1 MKFDRSTIRSYM
13 PLYLVS
19 DRQWLQGRTLEEVIA
34 CAVQAGVTCVQLR
47 EKDMD
52 VQSFIEEAFSLKEV
66 CANYHIP
73 FIINDNVEVAM
84 AVDADGIHV
93 GQQDRSAKEVRA
105 LLGDDKIIGVSAQ
118 TVEDA
123 VLAQEQGA
131 DYLGVG
137 AVFTTSTKN
146 DADDVSLKTLNEI
159 VAAVDIPVIAIGGIN
174 EQNILTL
181 KGSGIDGVAVVS
193 AILAQDNICEATQA
207 LHRKVEELLK

>member
-1 MKFDRSTIRSYM
+1 M